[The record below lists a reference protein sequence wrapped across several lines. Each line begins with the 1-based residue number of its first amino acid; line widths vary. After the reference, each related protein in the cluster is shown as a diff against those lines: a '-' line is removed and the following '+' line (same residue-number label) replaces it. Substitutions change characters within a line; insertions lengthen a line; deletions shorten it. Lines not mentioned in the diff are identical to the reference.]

1 MDRMTGH
8 SLTPDIYKAG
18 DLMTSL
24 QGVMKWQP
32 LYCSDSDPKYLP
44 LLVWLVQ
51 QVRPQLTITLG
62 VGDGGAF
69 FALCEA
75 MQDLEKPAQC
85 FGIDQWAPT
94 EGTVLPAIPAAMKQH
109 AQDHHAG
116 LAKLIHADP
125 AGVVDHFDLGGIDM
139 LFADLDRAPDLLEQ
153 IQSHWFALMSDQ
165 SVIVLQYYTDT
176 LAAGLAETLS
186 DLCNEFPNFNMPGE
200 NGLNVLVLCKTPPPP
215 LAAMCDR
222 QSDQAIG
229 MLRWLGTAL
238 SERQGHARALRKI
251 AEMEITVEANSE
263 ALAVFRQQQAVLQSR
278 LDEAEAREAAYIV
291 QLAARDT
298 ALADLTRKTEALEQE
313 AGKTAVRLNDT
324 QNALRDMTAAAED
337 LRAEKAELSRV
348 HDRALAEHDAALT
361 AAVEAQHA
369 AQAQLQEMQSE
380 AEARDASHIT
390 QLAARDT
397 AFADLTRKT
406 EALEQEAGKTTARLN
421 DTQNAL
427 RDMTAAAEDLR
438 AEKAELS
445 RVHDRALAEHD
456 AALTAAVEAQY
467 AAQARLED
475 VLRETKAREAAH
487 ITQLA
492 ARDAALAKAR
502 EITEAAEKTR
512 RKLESTVTKLREE
525 LSVLTKQAEGRI
537 GAAQPQTAASA
548 TGQDTVGTTLA
559 STHTN
564 SAGTQSPGSTS
575 TIPHAAPAAR
585 GNGVLSGLRLRRS
598 GIPSLRQQVRA
609 LHDSDYFDSA
619 WYAATYPDCGGPA
632 KAAEHY
638 LREGAFVGNDPSPR
652 FSTTDY
658 YQRNPDVAATKW
670 SALGHYIFYGK
681 AEGRCFEPPVA
692 SEKI

>member
-361 AAVEAQHA
+361 AAVEAQ
-369 AQAQLQEMQSE
+369 
-380 AEARDASHIT
+380 
-390 QLAARDT
+390 
-397 AFADLTRKT
+397 
-406 EALEQEAGKTTARLN
+406 
-421 DTQNAL
+421 
-427 RDMTAAAEDLR
+427 
-438 AEKAELS
+438 
-445 RVHDRALAEHD
+445 
-456 AALTAAVEAQY
+456 Y